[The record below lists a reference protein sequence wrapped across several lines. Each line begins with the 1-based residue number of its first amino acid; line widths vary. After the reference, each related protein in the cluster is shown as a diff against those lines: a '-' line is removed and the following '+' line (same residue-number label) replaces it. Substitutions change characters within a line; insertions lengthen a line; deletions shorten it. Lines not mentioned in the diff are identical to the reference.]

1 MHVLD
6 PKTMKNEGFT
16 PSNMDEIT
24 PTNEGNVGSH
34 GIYTP
39 QKTNMTVENPTLN
52 IGLFQLSC

>member
-1 MHVLD
+1 
-6 PKTMKNEGFT
+6 MKNEGFT

-24 PTNEGNVGSH
+24 PTNEGNAGSH